1 MNPLLA
7 ISNLRIEV
15 ANRDGNP
22 RLPLVEDLSFSI
34 KPGEFVALVGESGS
48 GKTMA
53 ARSILDLLPPGVAR
67 TNGSIKLEE
76 RELTELPPRKLRDIR
91 GGMVGMVFQ
100 EPMVSLNPALT
111 IRRQLEEGLKLH
123 TKLSSK
129 VIQASCIAM
138 LRRVQIPDPER
149 CLASYPH
156 EFSGGMR
163 QRIMLA
169 SVMLLKPKL
178 LIADEPTT
186 ALDTLSQREV
196 MELMVELARDN
207 GVAVLLITHD
217 LGLVARYAARVLVL
231 EKGVMVE
238 SGETRQVLGQPAH
251 PYTRKLVDS
260 LPRRPET
267 RVLAPS
273 DAPVIL
279 SIEKACIDYE
289 GRSGLLWR
297 APSKRVV
304 HHVDMTVRAGEIV
317 ALVGGS
323 GSGKT
328 TLGRAV
334 LALRPLSDGTICFD
348 GTDISQMSRKQ
359 NRDFRRAVQLVFQ
372 DPFSSLDPRI
382 RVGSIVGA
390 ALRHVPG
397 LSSWER
403 RSRIEATLAEVGL
416 GGFADRFAHQM
427 SGGQRQRVSIARA
440 IASRPRL
447 VVADEPVSALDVT
460 IQRQVL
466 NLLQT
471 LQSQYGFACLFITH
485 DLGVVEEVAD
495 RVCVMSQGSIVETGT
510 TNTVFDD
517 PQHDYTR
524 ALLAATP
531 SRLAAAIS
539 AE

>member
-1 MNPLLA
+1 MTPLLA
-7 ISNLRIEV
+7 ISNLRIEA
-15 ANRDGNP
+15 ANRDGKP
-22 RLPLVEDLSFSI
+22 HLPLVENLSFSI

-53 ARSILDLLPPGVAR
+53 ARSILDLLPPGVLRAH
-67 TNGSIKLEE
+67 GSIKLEG
-76 RELTELPPRKLRDIR
+76 RELTGLPPQKLRDIR
-91 GGMVGMVFQ
+91 GGVVGMVFQ
-100 EPMVSLNPALT
+100 EPMASLNPALT
-111 IRRQLEEGLKLH
+111 ICRQLEEGLKLH
-123 TKLSSK
+123 TKLSREEIHARC
-129 VIQASCIAM
+129 VEM
-138 LRRVQIPDPER
+138 LRRVQIPGPER
-149 CLASYPH
+149 CLAAYPH

-231 EKGVMVE
+231 EKGVVVE
-238 SGETRQVLGQPAH
+238 SGVTRQVLGQPAH

-260 LPRRPET
+260 LPRRPDARAIT
-267 RVLAPS
+267 QS

-304 HHVDMTVRAGEIV
+304 HHVDLKVRAGEIV

-334 LALRPLSDGTICFD
+334 LGLRPLSDGKIYFD
-348 GTDISQMSRKQ
+348 GADILQMSRWQ
-359 NRDFRRAVQLVFQ
+359 LQGFRRAVQLVFQ

-397 LSSWER
+397 LNSTER

-416 GGFADRFAHQM
+416 AGFADRYPHQM
-427 SGGQRQRVSIARA
+427 SGGQRQRISIARA

-495 RVCVMSQGSIVETGT
+495 RVCVMSQGSIVETGP
-510 TNTVFDD
+510 TNTIFDD

-531 SRLAAAIS
+531 SRLAAAMS
-539 AE
+539 VE